1 MSAPSII
8 NEVQPLPDT
17 TGIEVVPTEVEVTS
31 PVCYAREASD
41 TYAGYASTGELLAFL
56 REVLEVERADARIA
70 ARTASESSFA
80 SLTTLM
86 GDVHRDGAR
95 WCAMLLKWITHLGG
109 TPSGRT
115 GISYEESLAVSDLL
129 ERVAFINQGQECVV
143 RKIREIL
150 PRIRDDRMHAD
161 IREMLI
167 SHEFNISRS
176 NNISALR
183 SE

>member
-1 MSAPSII
+1 MSAQSIT
-8 NEVQPLPDT
+8 NGVQPLPDAAGT
-17 TGIEVVPTEVEVTS
+17 EVVPTEVEVTS
-31 PVCYAREASD
+31 PVCSAREASD

-56 REVLEVERADARIA
+56 KEVLEVERADARIA
-70 ARTASESSFA
+70 ARTASASSFA
-80 SLTTLM
+80 SLTALM

-109 TPSGRT
+109 GPSGRNE
-115 GISYEESLAVSDLL
+115 ISYEESLAVSDL
-129 ERVAFINQGQECVV
+129 ERVAFINQGQEYVV